1 MIEADTTRT
10 FVFFFCFCRG
20 LFPWGRVWTD
30 RWLRVTGSWMVFA
43 INFRNNYTMFAVT
56 YAIPL
61 ITDRDYSYGQLENS
75 YIYLAL
81 TITAL
86 GELSNAQHQHS
97 RSTAQ
102 QGHSTAGAKD

>member
-1 MIEADTTRT
+1 
-10 FVFFFCFCRG
+10 
-20 LFPWGRVWTD
+20 
-30 RWLRVTGSWMVFA
+30 MVFA

-86 GELSNAQHQHS
+86 GELSKAQQEHS
-97 RSTAQ
+97 RST
-102 QGHSTAGAKD
+102 TGAKD